1 MKITQVLAL
10 FVCIILIA
18 VSGITDAGEKK
29 LVNVKVPLPDDIKIA
44 APAEDIPKDIAAFS
58 GVWEGKDIGKGI
70 GSVLVV
76 EEINSKEAKVIYC
89 REAWKDERG
98 DTSDAWCYRFKA
110 IVTPE
115 KRQIEFGQAQKQP
128 STFIMGN
135 NLNQI
140 KGTVKKATDTDKL
153 IMTKIK

>member
-18 VSGITDAGEKK
+18 VCGITDAGEKI
-29 LVNVKVPLPDDIKIA
+29 LVNVKVPLPDDIKIT
-44 APAEDIPKDIAAFS
+44 APAADVPKEIAAFS
-58 GVWEGKDIGKGI
+58 GVWEGKDVGYGI
-70 GSVLVV
+70 GRVLVV

-89 REAWKDERG
+89 RGEWTDG
-98 DTSDAWCYRFKA
+98 YYSLDACCYRFKA

-115 KRQIEFGQAQKQP
+115 KRQIKFGQAQKHP
-128 STFIMGN
+128 SIFIMGN

-140 KGTVKKATDTDKL
+140 KGTIIKATETTK
-153 IMTKIK
+153 ITMTKLK